1 LERRIDVP
9 GLFDVGGAP
18 RVELATKILLVLLNV
33 IVFNA
38 ANIMLRMSNFSRKV
52 KIILMLLGNVAIIGG
67 TIYII
72 LVSGV

>member
-1 LERRIDVP
+1 M
-9 GLFDVGGAP
+9 
-18 RVELATKILLVLLNV
+18 ELATKILLVLLNV